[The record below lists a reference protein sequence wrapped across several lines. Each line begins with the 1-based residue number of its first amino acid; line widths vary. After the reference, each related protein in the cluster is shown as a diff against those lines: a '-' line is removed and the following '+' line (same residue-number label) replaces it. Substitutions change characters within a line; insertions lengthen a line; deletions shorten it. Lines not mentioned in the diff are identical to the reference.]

1 MPKWALKKEIAWLL
15 EENGMKTCF
24 YWKSWW
30 HGITAITCPLPQQVV
45 TMTLW
50 GSATL
55 PAERVPRACHKPIA
69 FLKSFWHQWYLRYL
83 GIIDH
88 ALHLQIFETIISIGR
103 RHSLI
108 IHGDISNSRPAKSL
122 EILPVQILNRQ
133 TIAEL
138 PNDLHPMVK
147 PLIHTL
153 GSKKYAETSAEVT
166 IFGLLYVLKGIQPCP
181 NPQQKWIQPTST
193 ILPPKFGQNSVKNY
207 WFQRLAPSPS
217 APLKTFLS
225 VSLKDPFD
233 RVTLRCQSVFSSSAF
248 ASRHEGSCGTGGLP
262 FSSCW
267 HQPFWRILYSQIGS
281 FPESMG
287 KTKNH
292 RNHNLVLGNGLNSLL
307 IQVKASVQGCS
318 YSNAILQGFI
328 HARRW
333 KMFVS
338 NSPTPMS
345 MGEYDHPFYKH
356 NYDSTFLRQSI
367 ICS

>member
-1 MPKWALKKEIAWLL
+1 MISQISRCNW
-15 EENGMKTCF
+15 
-24 YWKSWW
+24 S
-30 HGITAITCPLPQQVV
+30 
-45 TMTLW
+45 
-50 GSATL
+50 
-55 PAERVPRACHKPIA
+55 
-69 FLKSFWHQWYLRYL
+69 
-83 GIIDH
+83 

-138 PNDLHPMVK
+138 PNDLHPMAK

-166 IFGLLYVLKGIQPCP
+166 IFGLLYVLKGIPTLPKPPTKMNSTYC
-181 NPQQKWIQPTST
+181 NHSSPQICSKQCEKLLVSTPHDLFVGWSRRPLWPSHTS
-193 ILPPKFGQNSVKNY
+193 LPIGVQLFCFCLV
-207 WFQRLAPSPS
+207 
-217 APLKTFLS
+217 
-225 VSLKDPFD
+225 
-233 RVTLRCQSVFSSSAF
+233 
-248 ASRHEGSCGTGGLP
+248 RHEGSLGTGGLP

-281 FPESMG
+281 FPESKG

-292 RNHNLVLGNGLNSLL
+292 RNHNLVLGNGLNSFL

-328 HARRW
+328 HARWW